1 MGDGRCDDEATAA
14 AGFGFKVKGGGVVGR
29 REYGTKCGSNEVT
42 NSLHNEN
49 RKWKVNVIQHPL
61 QHRTATATG

>member
-1 MGDGRCDDEATAA
+1 M
-14 AGFGFKVKGGGVVGR
+14 GR